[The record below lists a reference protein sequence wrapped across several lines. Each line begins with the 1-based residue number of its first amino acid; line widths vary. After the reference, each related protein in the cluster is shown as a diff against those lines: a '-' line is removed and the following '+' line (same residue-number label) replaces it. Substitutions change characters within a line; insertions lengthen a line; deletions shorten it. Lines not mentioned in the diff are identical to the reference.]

1 MRREDMIRIFE
12 DTMLLC
18 DTNES
23 LKNKINYS
31 MNHNRVISDENE
43 YDIFK
48 NLIHGHET
56 GKEAKIIVSKKRSFE
71 AASAYKGKHI
81 SVLNFASATNP
92 GGGVTKG
99 ASAQEECLCRISTLY
114 KCISASEITEA
125 FHKKHRYALKT
136 GKMNSLYN
144 DDCIQTCDVTVFK
157 SDTAKPA
164 LLSEKDWFDVDVIS
178 CAAPNLRYM
187 LQYDKNWKKTVTDK
201 KLFDIYKKRINRVL
215 DIASSAKSDVIILGA
230 FGCGAFA
237 NPPELVAKAMHAAID
252 EHKYDFEGYFNK
264 LMMEIRQDVDK
275 TFVNK
280 PIIRKRLYELVDEV
294 DFIIN
299 SCEVPGV
306 PDNWLKLK

>member
-1 MRREDMIRIFE
+1 MAREELIKIFE
-12 DTMLLC
+12 NTVWMCENNRRLVD
-18 DTNES
+18 
-23 LKNKINYS
+23 KIKSS
-31 MNHNRVISDENE
+31 MACNRVISEENAD
-43 YDIFK
+43 DILE
-48 NLIHGHET
+48 NLIYGNET
-56 GKEAKIIVSKKRSFE
+56 EKEVKIIVSKKRSFE
-71 AASAYKGKHI
+71 AASAYRGKHI

-136 GKMNSLYN
+136 GKMNSFYN

-157 SDTAKPA
+157 SDIAKPV

-215 DIASSAKSDVIILGA
+215 DIASRAKSDVIILGA

-237 NPPELVAKAMHAAID
+237 NPPELVAYAMNAVIN
-252 EHKYDFEGYFNK
+252 EHKYDFETIELAIYCPPRDTSN
-264 LMMEIRQDVDK
+264 
-275 TFVNK
+275 
-280 PIIRKRLYELVDEV
+280 YEVFAKEFSV
-294 DFIIN
+294 
-299 SCEVPGV
+299 
-306 PDNWLKLK
+306 

>member
-1 MRREDMIRIFE
+1 MAREELIKIFE
-12 DTMLLC
+12 NTVWLC
-18 DTNES
+18 ENNRRLVD
-23 LKNKINYS
+23 KIKSS
-31 MNHNRVISDENE
+31 MACNRVISEENAD
-43 YDIFK
+43 DILE
-48 NLIHGHET
+48 NLIYGNET
-56 GKEAKIIVSKKRSFE
+56 EKEVKIIVSKKRSFE
-71 AASAYKGKHI
+71 AASAYRGKHI

-99 ASAQEECLCRISTLY
+99 ASAQEECLCRISALY

-157 SDTAKPA
+157 SDTAKPV
-164 LLSEKDWFDVDVIS
+164 LLSEEDWFDVDVIS

-187 LQYDKNWKKTVTDK
+187 SQHDKNWKKNVTDK

-215 DIASSAKSDVIILGA
+215 DIASCAKSDVIILGA

-252 EHKYDFEGYFNK
+252 EHKYDFETIELAIYCSSRDTLN
-264 LMMEIRQDVDK
+264 
-275 TFVNK
+275 
-280 PIIRKRLYELVDEV
+280 YEVFAKEFAV
-294 DFIIN
+294 
-299 SCEVPGV
+299 
-306 PDNWLKLK
+306 

>member
-1 MRREDMIRIFE
+1 MAREDLIKIFE
-12 DTMLLC
+12 NTVWMCENNQKLMDKI
-18 DTNES
+18 
-23 LKNKINYS
+23 KNS
-31 MNHNRVISDENE
+31 MACNKVISEKNAD
-43 YDIFK
+43 DILQ
-48 NLIHGHET
+48 NRAHGHET

-71 AASAYKGKHI
+71 AASVYRGKHI

-114 KCISASEITEA
+114 KCISASEITDA
-125 FHKKHRYALKT
+125 FHEKHRYALKT
-136 GKMNSLYN
+136 GEMDSLYN

-187 LQYDKNWKKTVTDK
+187 SQHDKKWKKNVTDK

-215 DIASSAKSDVIILGA
+215 DIASCAKSDVIILGA

-237 NPPELVAKAMHAAID
+237 NPPELVAKAMHVAID
-252 EHKYDFEGYFNK
+252 EHKYDFETIELAIYCSPRDTLN
-264 LMMEIRQDVDK
+264 
-275 TFVNK
+275 
-280 PIIRKRLYELVDEV
+280 YEVFAKE
-294 DFIIN
+294 F
-299 SCEVPGV
+299 SA
-306 PDNWLKLK
+306 

>member
-1 MRREDMIRIFE
+1 MAREELIKIFE
-12 DTMLLC
+12 NTVWMCENNRRLVD
-18 DTNES
+18 
-23 LKNKINYS
+23 KIKSS
-31 MNHNRVISDENE
+31 MACNRVISEENAD
-43 YDIFK
+43 DILE
-48 NLIHGHET
+48 NLIYGNET
-56 GKEAKIIVSKKRSFE
+56 EKEAKIIVSKKRSFE
-71 AASAYKGKHI
+71 AASVYRGKHI

-114 KCISASEITEA
+114 KCIAASEITEA

-157 SDTAKPA
+157 SDTAKPV
-164 LLSEKDWFDVDVIS
+164 LLSEKEWFDVDVIS

-187 LQYDKNWKKTVTDK
+187 SQHDKNWKKNVTDK

-215 DIASSAKSDVIILGA
+215 DIARYAKSEVVILGA

-252 EHKYDFEGYFNK
+252 EHKYDFETIELAIYCSPRDTLN
-264 LMMEIRQDVDK
+264 
-275 TFVNK
+275 
-280 PIIRKRLYELVDEV
+280 YEVFAKEFAV
-294 DFIIN
+294 
-299 SCEVPGV
+299 
-306 PDNWLKLK
+306 